1 MTESLA
7 QQITNRR
14 LAYLVLAGLV
24 LLADQV
30 TKRIL
35 VAELAL
41 GEVRTIIPEFFRLTH
56 TRNRGAAFGLFA
68 DLDSPW
74 ISVFLSG
81 FAVVALVLV
90 LTLLW
95 RNHNTHTA
103 AFGLGLILG
112 GAAGNLIDRLQ
123 TGSVVD
129 FLEFHI
135 GQFYWPAFNV
145 ADSAIV
151 VGAAALI
158 FHVLRPSPEEYSR
171 SEA

>member
-1 MTESLA
+1 MGKGISYNLS
-7 QQITNRR
+7 QRR
-14 LAYLVLAGLV
+14 LAYLVLAALV
-24 LLADQV
+24 LVLDQA
-30 TKRIL
+30 TKWIIVR
-35 VAELAL
+35 ELAL
-41 GEVRTIIPEFFRLTH
+41 GEVRSILPGVFRLTH

-74 ISVFLSG
+74 ISIFLIG
-81 FAVVALVLV
+81 VAAVALVLV

-95 RNHNTHTA
+95 RNHNTHLA

-112 GAAGNLIDRLQ
+112 GAAGNLIDRMQ

-129 FLEFHI
+129 FLEFHV

-145 ADSAIV
+145 ADCAIV

-158 FHVLRPSPEEYSR
+158 FQVLRRTPEELTR